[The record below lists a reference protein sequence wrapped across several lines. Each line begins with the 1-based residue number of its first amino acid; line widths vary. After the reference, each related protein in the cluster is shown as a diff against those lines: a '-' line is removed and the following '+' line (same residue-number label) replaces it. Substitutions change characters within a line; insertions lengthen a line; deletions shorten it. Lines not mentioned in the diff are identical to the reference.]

1 MTKIT
6 TPFEFLK
13 TVRDSDNLAT
23 TDESPYRI
31 GNVTSYTQGDSFA
44 LIRMDGEDTDGIV
57 PCPSI
62 SSYQPIVGDRVL
74 LARMGTTLSKQKHII
89 IGRVN
94 APPDIITKVKQNDQN
109 TGPSNTTLLND
120 DTLFFQ
126 LEANK
131 KYIFELNLLCLG
143 VNTGDLK
150 IGWGLQT
157 TWSLW
162 WGITAPSGLGSGDPF
177 GETDWSVANRG
188 VTGVSVTGGKEFSTS
203 DNTDT
208 TSRVFGYVDAA
219 TNAGTFQLKFAQF
232 TSNASASW
240 ILGKSWMRMQR
251 VG

>member
-31 GNVTSYTQGDSFA
+31 GNVTAYTQGDSFA
-44 LIRMDGEDTDGIV
+44 LIRMDGEDVDGIV

-62 SSYQPIVGDRVL
+62 STYQPIVGDRVL

-94 APPDIITKVKQNDQN
+94 APPDIITKVKINDQN
-109 TGPSNTTLLND
+109 TGASNTTLIND
-120 DTLFFQ
+120 SELFFQ

-143 VNTGDLK
+143 NSTADLK
-150 IGWGLQT
+150 IAWGLQT

-162 WGITAPSGLGSGDPF
+162 WGVQVPSGLTATPIGNTDF
-177 GETDWSVANRG
+177 GVPNRG
-188 VTGVSVTGGKEFSTS
+188 VTGVSVTGGYAFSTVTS
-203 DNTDT
+203 IDT
-208 TSRVFGYVDAA
+208 TARVFGYVDAA
-219 TNAGTFQLKFAQF
+219 TNAGTLQLKFAQF
-232 TSNASASW
+232 TSDPAASW
-240 ILGKSWMRMQR
+240 ILGKSWMRVQR